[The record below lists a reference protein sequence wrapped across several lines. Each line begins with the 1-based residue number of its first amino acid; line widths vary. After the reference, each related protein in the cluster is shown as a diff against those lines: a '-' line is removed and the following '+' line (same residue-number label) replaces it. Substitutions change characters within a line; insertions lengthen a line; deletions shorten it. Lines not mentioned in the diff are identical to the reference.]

1 MAISMLVPMD
11 RTNAKTLTDGF
22 GANTYRYMA
31 LGLARRLHLELFR
44 YDLRLQTWNLPG
56 RHNLFKRIHR
66 SRLPVHLRISEK
78 KGEAVSGQK
87 PKSDPQAGTSD
98 IKKGRTEIGNTQQ
111 TFSVSV
117 DHDMTGAAVAAVFES
132 RCRTFNVQRHMFLCS
147 KGMSGIN

>member
-1 MAISMLVPMD
+1 MATSMLVPMD
-11 RTNAKTLTDGF
+11 RTNVKTLTDGF

-66 SRLPVHLRISEK
+66 SRLPVHLLHLGKK

-87 PKSDPQAGTSD
+87 RKSDPQAGTSD

-111 TFSVSV
+111 KFSVAV

-132 RCRTFNVQRHMFLCS
+132 RYRILMFTIVCS
-147 KGMSGIN
+147 LLT